1 MPQCYKSLDLP
12 EFKMKKSIQFI
23 INPKSGGKSKS
34 KVPSIIENYL
44 DKNLFDCEI
53 SFTNSEKETLTLAE
67 SSVKNNTN
75 IIVAVGGDGTIN
87 NIAKFLKNSNS
98 VLGIIPF
105 GSGNGF
111 ARELKL
117 FGSIKNSIQIINKQ
131 NIKQVDTGMVNEHFF
146 CNLAGVGFDA
156 HVGGLF
162 AESTTRGFQTYIK
175 ITLNEYKKY
184 QPKLYKIKSSNNEI
198 KNVEAFMICVCNGP
212 QFGNNAFVAPQ
223 AKLDD
228 GIFDISI
235 VKPFSIWET
244 PTIAMTLFSKSD
256 KAHSFLERIKS
267 NEFTILREN
276 DDMVNIDGEPIKMG
290 KELNFRM
297 FPKSLKVLVP

>member
-1 MPQCYKSLDLP
+1 
-12 EFKMKKSIQFI
+12 MKKSIQFI

-34 KVPSIIENYL
+34 KVPNIIESYL
-44 DKNLFDCEI
+44 DKSLFDYEI
-53 SFTNSEKETLTLAE
+53 SFTNSEKETLSLAE
-67 SSVKNNTN
+67 ACVAKNID

-87 NIAKFLKNSNS
+87 NIAKYVKNSNS

-184 QPKLYKIKSSNNEI
+184 KPKLYKIRTSNSQQQS
-198 KNVEAFMICVCNGP
+198 VDAFMICVCNGP
-212 QFGNNAFVAPQ
+212 QFGNNAFIAPE

-228 GIFDISI
+228 GIFDITI
-235 VKPFSIWET
+235 VKPFSFWKT
-244 PTIAMTLFSKSD
+244 PAIAVTLFSKSS
-256 KAHSFLERIKS
+256 KNHSFLERLKS
-267 NEFTILREN
+267 NEFTIIRDNE
-276 DDMVNIDGEPIKMG
+276 DMVNIDGEPIKLG
-290 KELNFRM
+290 KELNFKM
-297 FPKSLKVLVP
+297 NPKSLKVLIP